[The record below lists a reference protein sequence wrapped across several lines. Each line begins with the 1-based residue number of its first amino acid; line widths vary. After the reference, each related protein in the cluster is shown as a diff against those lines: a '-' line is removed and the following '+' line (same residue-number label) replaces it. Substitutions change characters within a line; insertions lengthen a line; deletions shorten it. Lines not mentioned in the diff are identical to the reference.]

1 MRTLLILVIAWLL
14 PLTSHSQEAAPG
26 EGSLNITIT
35 NIENGS
41 GTLYVAILDS
51 DKNWLKS
58 DTDALP
64 FRDVAQPVTS
74 TDDLLISVG
83 DLPPGKYAVSV
94 FQDIDGNAELDT
106 NFIGY
111 PKEPFGFS
119 APMGKFGPPDFN
131 EAAIAVSGGE
141 FSVEVS
147 LN

>member
-1 MRTLLILVIAWLL
+1 MRTLLILAIAWLL

>member
-1 MRTLLILVIAWLL
+1 MRRLLILVIASLL
-14 PLTSHSQEAAPG
+14 PLASHSQETALG

-35 NIENGS
+35 NIESGS
-41 GTLYVAILDS
+41 GTLYVAILNS

-64 FRDVAQPVTS
+64 FRDVAQQVTS

-83 DLPPGKYAVSV
+83 GLPPGKYAVSV
-94 FQDIDGNAELDT
+94 FQDLDGNAELDT

-119 APMGKFGPPDFN
+119 APMGQFGPPDFN
-131 EAAIAVSGGE
+131 EAAIAISGGE

>member
-74 TDDLLISVG
+74 TDDLVISVG

-94 FQDIDGNAELDT
+94 FQDIDWNAELDT

>member
-74 TDDLLISVG
+74 TDDLVISVG